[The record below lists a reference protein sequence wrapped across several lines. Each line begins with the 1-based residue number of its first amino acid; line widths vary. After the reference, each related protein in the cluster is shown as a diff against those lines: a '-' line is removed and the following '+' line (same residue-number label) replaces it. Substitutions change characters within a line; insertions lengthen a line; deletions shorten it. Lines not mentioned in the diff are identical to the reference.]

1 MKNDWKLLWNPFSR
15 IAGWQAF
22 AIGLVIFVITTA
34 VGKYANL
41 AFDGA
46 IDAHGG
52 GDAFTMTQ
60 AFLLAGI
67 SLLSVVVVMY
77 LLAFALTRQFR
88 FIDILGTMTFARF
101 PFFIMAIAA
110 FYTKFPSTDEIIN
123 NPLSIMSNISLIIF
137 GIISIPVGIWVIALM
152 YNAFKVSTGAKGPKL
167 IAIFITGLILA
178 EIISKVFIHYIYPLK
193 LL

>member
-22 AIGLVIFVITTA
+22 AIGLVICVITTA

-178 EIISKVFIHYIYPLK
+178 EIISKVFIHYFIH
-193 LL
+193 